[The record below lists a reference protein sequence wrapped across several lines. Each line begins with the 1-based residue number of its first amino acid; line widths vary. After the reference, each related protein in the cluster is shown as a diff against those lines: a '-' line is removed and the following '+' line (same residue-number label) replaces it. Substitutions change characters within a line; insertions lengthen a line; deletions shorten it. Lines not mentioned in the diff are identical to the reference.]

1 MKKEQI
7 DLHLKQF
14 ENILYELMKRLQA
27 ELSHSLVNGITPSQ
41 FLVLKKL
48 SEGKVTVSELSEH
61 LGVSLSAITSLV
73 DRLKKSGYVER
84 TRDEQDRRLVW
95 LAATP
100 LGLKQLERCVSK
112 RSEVIYEICKQ
123 LPDED
128 LQSLNIIY
136 TKILDALNRKQERRG
151 VQ

>member
-7 DLHLKQF
+7 DLYLKQF
-14 ENILYELMKRLQA
+14 EDIFYELTKRLQA
-27 ELSHSLVNGITPSQ
+27 ELSHSLVHGITPSQ

-100 LGLKQLERCVSK
+100 LGLHELEGCVNK
-112 RSEVIYEICKQ
+112 RAEVIYKICKQ
-123 LPDED
+123 LPEED
-128 LQSLNIIY
+128 LQNLNNIY
-136 TKILDALNRKQERRG
+136 TKILKILKQNQGKEES
-151 VQ
+151 Q